1 MVPDLVH
8 GDLHTQFTIDFLRS
22 QELAPTKAPLIKK
35 ENFLCTFF
43 KETDWLTLF
52 FETFD
57 WLTKL
62 GNLNVTKLGDRNVNQ
77 TLEET
82 FSRYPN
88 LIVET

>member
-1 MVPDLVH
+1 MH
-8 GDLHTQFTIDFLRS
+8 
-22 QELAPTKAPLIKK
+22 
-35 ENFLCTFF
+35 FF
-43 KETDWLTLF
+43 FNKETDWLTLF

-82 FSRYPN
+82 FSRYRN